1 MKKIKYL
8 LIIISLFLIGIVS
21 VNAKIPETKNREE
34 LENLGVNKKWTI
46 TAENKDNVLKSKYV
60 NVEDK
65 IYDFSDVLTEE
76 EYEKLKSAAT
86 EFKNHTNMEIVI
98 LIDNLPYSYDKMNE
112 DYAADFYD
120 YNDFG
125 LDLDKY
131 SGVLLFRNT
140 YENDPYYDIY
150 TFGNAQLYFSKSRL
164 DRTLDNI
171 YDNLHD
177 KNYYSG
183 FSRYISEMRTY
194 YDNGIPEEMKGYT
207 VDDNGYLQAPPVEPP
222 KYHAPI
228 GLAILI
234 ASVVSTIIIVIM
246 VGKNKMVM
254 KATQAEEYIDSKS
267 INISN
272 KEDTFIS
279 SHTTHYTTSSS
290 SSSGGHSSG
299 GSFHSSSGSSGG
311 GHSSGGGRHG

>member
-8 LIIISLFLIGIVS
+8 LIIISLFLVGIVN

-46 TAENKDNVLKSKYV
+46 TVENKDNVLKSKYV
-60 NVEDK
+60 NAEEK

-76 EYEKLKSAAT
+76 EYEKLKKEAI
-86 EFKNHTNMEIVI
+86 EFKNHTNMDIVI
-98 LIDNLPYSYDKMNE
+98 LIDSLPYSYDNMNE

-140 YENDPYYDIY
+140 YEKDPYYDIY

-164 DRTLDNI
+164 DKTLDNI
-171 YDNLHD
+171 YDDLHD
-177 KNYYSG
+177 KNYYNG
-183 FSRYISEMRTY
+183 FSRYISEMKSY
-194 YDNGIPEEMKGYT
+194 YDNGIAEEMRGYT

-222 KYHAPI
+222 KYHVPI
-228 GLAILI
+228 GWAILI
-234 ASVVSTIIIVIM
+234 ASVVSTIAIVIM
-246 VGKNKMVM
+246 IRKNKMVM

-267 INISN
+267 IKISN

-290 SSSGGHSSG
+290 SGSSG
-299 GSFHSSSGSSGG
+299 GSFHSSRGSSGG

>member
-1 MKKIKYL
+1 MKRIKYL
-8 LIIISLFLIGIVS
+8 LIIISLFLVGIVN

-46 TAENKDNVLKSKYV
+46 TVENKDNVLKSKYV
-60 NVEDK
+60 NAEEK

-76 EYEKLKSAAT
+76 EYEKLKNEAI
-86 EFKNHTNMEIVI
+86 EFKNHTNMDIVI
-98 LIDNLPYSYDKMNE
+98 LIDSLPYSYDNMNE

-140 YENDPYYDIY
+140 YEKDPYYDIY

-164 DRTLDNI
+164 DKTLDNI
-171 YDNLHD
+171 YDDLYD
-177 KNYYSG
+177 KNYYNG
-183 FSRYISEMRTY
+183 FSRYISEMKSY
-194 YDNGIPEEMKGYT
+194 YDNGIAEEMRGYT

-222 KYHAPI
+222 KYHVPI
-228 GLAILI
+228 GWALLI
-234 ASVVSTIIIVIM
+234 ASVVSTIAIVIM
-246 VGKNKMVM
+246 IRKNKMVM

-267 INISN
+267 IKISN

-290 SSSGGHSSG
+290 SGSSG
-299 GSFHSSSGSSGG
+299 GSYHSSRGSSGG

>member
-1 MKKIKYL
+1 MKRIKYL
-8 LIIISLFLIGIVS
+8 LIIISLFLVGIVN

-46 TAENKDNVLKSKYV
+46 TVENKDNVLKSKYV
-60 NVEDK
+60 NAEEK

-76 EYEKLKSAAT
+76 EYEKLKNEAI
-86 EFKNHTNMEIVI
+86 EFKNHTNMDIVI
-98 LIDNLPYSYDKMNE
+98 LIDSLPYSYDNMNE

-140 YENDPYYDIY
+140 YEKDPYYDIY

-164 DRTLDNI
+164 DKTLDNI
-171 YDNLHD
+171 YDDLHD
-177 KNYYSG
+177 KNYYNG
-183 FSRYISEMRTY
+183 FSRYISEMKSY
-194 YDNGIPEEMKGYT
+194 YDNGIAEEMRGYT

-222 KYHAPI
+222 KYHVPI
-228 GLAILI
+228 GWALLI
-234 ASVVSTIIIVIM
+234 ASVVSTIAIVIM
-246 VGKNKMVM
+246 IRKNKMVM

-267 INISN
+267 IKISN

-290 SSSGGHSSG
+290 SGSSG
-299 GSFHSSSGSSGG
+299 GSFHSSRGSSGG